1 MACQCQK
8 RPRVF
13 GCTGSAMKRKLTEFL
28 ADEEAST
35 AIEYALIAT
44 IMGIGVITSL
54 EGISGQLGI
63 IYNNVA
69 SLLSP

>member
-1 MACQCQK
+1 MAWRCQVQT
-8 RPRVF
+8 RVSSRI
-13 GCTGSAMKRKLTEFL
+13 GNAMKRKLAKFF
-28 ADEEAST
+28 ADEAAST

-54 EGISGQLGI
+54 QGISGQLSA

-69 SLLSP
+69 SLISP